1 MQRDSGRRAV
11 VAVGVAVAVAVVG
24 GCSSRATPP
33 DGDGTPTS
41 DPVVFFFDGA
51 VEGVTS
57 DETITGTVVLV
68 DGCVG
73 LLADGQ
79 EHLSLVVWPPGAR
92 WDAEHDAVEM
102 PNGSVPVGTDL
113 THSRGQ
119 LHTLEEATENLF
131 PEPPQECL
139 EVAGSITFLTQVDDI
154 GGPE

>member
-1 MQRDSGRRAV
+1 MQRDSGPCAV

-33 DGDGTPTS
+33 DDDETPTS
-41 DPVVFFFDGA
+41 DPAVFFFDGA

-57 DETITGTVVLV
+57 DETITGTVMVV
-68 DGCVG
+68 DRCVG
-73 LLADGQ
+73 LLHSWR
-79 EHLSLVVWPPGAR
+79 ERPSLVVWPAGAR
-92 WDAEHDAVEM
+92 WDAEQNAVDL

-119 LHTLEEATENLF
+119 LHTLEEATESLF
-131 PEPPQECL
+131 PEPPEECL
-139 EVAGSITFLTQVDDI
+139 DAAGSITFLTMVDDI